1 MLIPAII
8 ATYEPV
14 RLLPGRYGLTALL
27 TSLNLRSAPGALH
40 LT

>member
-1 MLIPAII
+1 MLVPAII
-8 ATYEPV
+8 ATYEPQ

-27 TSLNLRSAPGALH
+27 TSLNLKSTSGALH